1 MDITIYFINKEVLAL
16 HGVKEVHGEDK
27 TLIIVDKH
35 NDEYRINLD
44 KILYAK
50 TEDREEQ
57 E

>member
-1 MDITIYFINKEVLAL
+1 MDITIYFINKEVLVL
-16 HGVKEVHGEDK
+16 HGIKHVNYDDRE
-27 TLIIVDKH
+27 LIMVDKH